1 MTKFIIVISS
11 LIALCAAT
19 EDIFYSQKFIQ
30 KPEHIPAAFLHNGS
44 YFPQL
49 DHFRPQDTRTAT
61 FVSQNYYGIL
71 KKVFVLLKL
80 CLH

>member
-1 MTKFIIVISS
+1 MAKFLIVISS

-19 EDIFYSQKFIQ
+19 DDIFFSEKFIQ

-44 YFPQL
+44 YFPKL

-61 FVSQNYYGIL
+61 FVRQ
-71 KKVFVLLKL
+71 LLRD
-80 CLH
+80 